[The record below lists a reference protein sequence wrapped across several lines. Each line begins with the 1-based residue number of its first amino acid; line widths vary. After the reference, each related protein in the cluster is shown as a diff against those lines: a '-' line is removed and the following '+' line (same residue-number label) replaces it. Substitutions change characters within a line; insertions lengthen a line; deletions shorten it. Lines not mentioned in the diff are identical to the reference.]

1 MCLAVPTRVLSVK
14 GQQAEVELS
23 GVRRRVSVAL
33 TPEVRVGDYVLI
45 HAGFAINI
53 LDEQEAQETL
63 ALFKELDEFTARAQ
77 EEAERSVKLPG
88 QAYRTDAVGRPRKP
102 DK

>member
-1 MCLAVPTRVLSVK
+1 MCLAVPTRVLSIK

-45 HAGFAINI
+45 HAGFAINV

-63 ALFKELDEFTARAQ
+63 ALFEELDEFMAREQ
-77 EEAERSVKLPG
+77 EEAERSIKLP
-88 QAYRTDAVGRPRKP
+88 PP
-102 DK
+102 S